1 MQAASVPPLTAATN
15 GVPVHSAQD
24 VKLAPVTADQ
34 PDSTAAA
41 CMFDTTSG
49 IRAVETVQDVQDSKL
64 TSVTTPSDTSQPAA
78 GCDDTPP
85 NTVRSVTFAD
95 EGAIGIK
102 PLGTVKVY
110 QCDGQRR
117 KSRSWARRA
126 RLKGI
131 VDTGATLHL
140 LKDESTPELIDS
152 VEGNRP
158 VTSFSGNMSQQVAR
172 EGYQHMH
179 FYDPQNAKKRG
190 VTLKLPVSTM
200 KNIEDNIFS
209 ASKLVKS
216 MRFKCN
222 LRPDPLEGQEP
233 CPDDWE
239 GFFKVQGGVLYR
251 IPIHYDADERMWHM
265 YYGVGVSPSDA
276 VKDGKLNHRTQQ
288 VDLTDDNQAEYD
300 RHAADVCIVTR
311 HAPADCT
318 RQPGRL
324 CVYHELRD
332 TLVRAAQPP
341 RTTTQQLQRI
351 ARQQRPAGE
360 ARRSTGLRG
369 P

>member
-1 MQAASVPPLTAATN
+1 LVSIRRTATYALHSGQLLPVGGTGSPSKLVAQQPPSAQPATTTPATTSPPPPAPPVAKPSTTSAGADGPPRAAAT
-15 GVPVHSAQD
+15 GPRSDVIIAWSRHSR
-24 VKLAPVTADQ
+24 
-34 PDSTAAA
+34 
-41 CMFDTTSG
+41 TT
-49 IRAVETVQDVQDSKL
+49 
-64 TSVTTPSDTSQPAA
+64 
-78 GCDDTPP
+78 
-85 NTVRSVTFAD
+85 
-95 EGAIGIK
+95 
-102 PLGTVKVY
+102 
-110 QCDGQRR
+110 
-117 KSRSWARRA
+117 SWARRA

-152 VEGNRP
+152 VESNRP
-158 VTSFSGNMSQQVAR
+158 VTGFSGNMSQRVAR

-251 IPIHYDADERMWHM
+251 IPIHF
-265 YYGVGVSPSDA
+265 
-276 VKDGKLNHRTQQ
+276 
-288 VDLTDDNQAEYD
+288 
-300 RHAADVCIVTR
+300 DV
-311 HAPADCT
+311 
-318 RQPGRL
+318 
-324 CVYHELRD
+324 
-332 TLVRAAQPP
+332 
-341 RTTTQQLQRI
+341 
-351 ARQQRPAGE
+351 
-360 ARRSTGLRG
+360 
-369 P
+369 